1 MTRAKREV
9 LVKQSTDAERWTVN
23 LEEPGSPLHGIPV
36 YRPLRK
42 ISTCLPSRPLLTPS
56 PPIFIDWLYSNLML
70 KILISCAG
78 SIYAARLACTCSL
91 YILREL
97 FRLPQIWLSIIII
110 ECNNQNHYKGKP
122 TGWEA
127 GKMKRRVIHWKGIIM
142 IRTPD
147 TSFLPKLF
155 ACPSGEVNWE
165 RWRLAEPSLKIL
177 DDSEERRESIYM
189 LADQPDRL
197 RLGVNCQAII
207 GIIMVP
213 LEQLK

>member
-155 ACPSGEVNWE
+155 AWLSHQVKWTERDEDWPNLPSRYWMT
-165 RWRLAEPSLKIL
+165 P
-177 DDSEERRESIYM
+177 RREGKVYICWLTNQIGYGWGWIV
-189 LADQPDRL
+189 RL
-197 RLGVNCQAII
+197 S
-207 GIIMVP
+207 
-213 LEQLK
+213 LELSWSP